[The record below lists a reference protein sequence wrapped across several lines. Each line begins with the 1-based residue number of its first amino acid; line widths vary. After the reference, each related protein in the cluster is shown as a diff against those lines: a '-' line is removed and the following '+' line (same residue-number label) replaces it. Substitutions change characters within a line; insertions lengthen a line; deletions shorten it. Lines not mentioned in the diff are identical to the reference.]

1 MLGTGELEEVFFLI
15 INRVNGNSHAFLA
28 FEQGTV
34 LVPLYYSALGR
45 NGMAMRV
52 MSRFSQ
58 KLVQPLKYLFRN
70 RMLQLLRLV
79 MNLAPVQTQCFDK
92 KVSSNR

>member
-15 INRVNGNSHAFLA
+15 INRVNGNGHAFLA

-58 KLVQPLKYLFRN
+58 KLVQSL
-70 RMLQLLRLV
+70 
-79 MNLAPVQTQCFDK
+79 NLNTCKLCAKHNIKIDIW
-92 KVSSNR
+92 N